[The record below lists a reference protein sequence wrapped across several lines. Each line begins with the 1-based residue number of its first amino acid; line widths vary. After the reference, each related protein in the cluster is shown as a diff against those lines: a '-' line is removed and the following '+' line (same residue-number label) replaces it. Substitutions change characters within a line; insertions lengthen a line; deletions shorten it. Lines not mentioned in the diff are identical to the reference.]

1 MNYITPEMASDY
13 NSKAEPPMDVWTIGV
28 MLYVMHF
35 TFFPFKDEKWGTLEE
50 NVINSEVVFPESA
63 TITPKFADFI
73 RCCLVKSPGDRISP
87 SAMLIHDWMLLSDD
101 AIEDAMEAK
110 LPLSEDLTMSKK
122 PSILKCKHMKSFA
135 MCCTPKVAVKVKES
149 VQKELYGNRLSFK

>member
-35 TFFPFKDEKWGTLEE
+35 TCFPFKDEKWGKLEE
-50 NVINSEVVFPESA
+50 NVINSDVKFPKDA

-73 RCCLVKSPGDRISP
+73 RCCLVKNPMERITP
-87 SAMLIHDWMLLSDD
+87 SAMLIHDWFLMSDD
-101 AIEDAMEAK
+101 ALEDAMEAK
-110 LPLSEDLTMSKK
+110 LPLDQDLMMSKK
-122 PSILKCKHMKSFA
+122 ASVLQSKNMKSFN
-135 MCCTPKVAVKVKES
+135 MSFKPKVAKQGWNVP
-149 VQKELYGNRLSFK
+149 